1 VVVIDSG
8 NRVMGRN
15 RSFDE
20 DEVLDRAVARFWAY
34 GYTATSVRDLEK
46 AMGMSSASFYNAFGD
61 KRSLFK
67 RSLQRYLDQSSR
79 RRVTLLDAST
89 SPREA
94 IETFL
99 NAIVESSSRSRD
111 GCLLV
116 NSAAEVA
123 AHDAELGEDVASGLR
138 EVEDALHRVL
148 LRGQADGSI
157 SVSLDASVFAKA
169 ILGTIVSIR
178 VMSRTG
184 SGAGYLKALSDSQIA
199 MLAPSP
205 SRRAEAPA
213 TPTEG

>member
-1 VVVIDSG
+1 
-8 NRVMGRN
+8 MGRN

-20 DEVLDRAVARFWAY
+20 NEVLDRAVGRFWAY
-34 GYTATSVRDLEK
+34 GYAATSVRDLEK

-79 RRVTLLDAST
+79 RRVALLDAST
-89 SPREA
+89 APREA
-94 IETFL
+94 IEAFL
-99 NAIVESSSRSRD
+99 NAIVDASSRSRD

-123 AHDAELGEDVASGLR
+123 AHDAELGEAVASGLR
-138 EVEDALHRVL
+138 EVEEALHRVL

-157 SVSLDASVFAKA
+157 SDSLDAGVVAKA

-184 SGAGYLKALSDSQIA
+184 AGAGYLRALADSQIA
-199 MLAPSP
+199 MLAPS
-205 SRRAEAPA
+205 RRADAPA
-213 TPTEG
+213 GTSQA

>member
-1 VVVIDSG
+1 
-8 NRVMGRN
+8 MGRN

-20 DEVLDRAVARFWAY
+20 TEVLDRAVERFWSHGY
-34 GYTATSVRDLEK
+34 GATSVRDLER

-67 RSLQRYLDQSSR
+67 RSLQRYLDRSSR
-79 RRVTLLDAST
+79 QRVALLDASP

-94 IETFL
+94 IEAFL
-99 NAIVESSSRSRD
+99 DAIVEASSQSRD

-138 EVEDALHRVL
+138 EVEDALYRAVV
-148 LRGQADGSI
+148 RGQADGSI
-157 SVSLDASVFAKA
+157 SDRLDAPAFAKA

-178 VMSRTG
+178 VMSRTA
-184 SGAGYLKALSDSQIA
+184 SGTAYLRALADSQIA
-199 MLAPSP
+199 MLAP
-205 SRRAEAPA
+205 A
-213 TPTEG
+213 TPSGTRSA